1 MHRIGSVPHTR
12 DYRLP
17 RSQCEHMS
25 ERNADWIVCT
35 LAHSRRCWFDCL
47 SSPTTGCRCVLLLG
61 CCAVT
66 EPSLMSAAAGNA
78 APPPLRVWA
87 CSSDDVLMH
96 LAGFAEIVALE
107 GVNPAVRWVSPVQ
120 GQRIYQFSDV
130 GDWEFNAQRAAR
142 TACSRKPVLS
152 VSYCS
157 RKTWQH
163 EMAAL

>member
-1 MHRIGSVPHTR
+1 M
-12 DYRLP
+12 
-17 RSQCEHMS
+17 
-25 ERNADWIVCT
+25 
-35 LAHSRRCWFDCL
+35 
-47 SSPTTGCRCVLLLG
+47 LLLR
-61 CCAVT
+61 CCAVA

-78 APPPLRVWA
+78 GPPPLRVWTCA
-87 CSSDDVLMH
+87 SDDALMC
-96 LAGFAEIVALE
+96 LAGFAEIVELE
-107 GVNPAVRWVSPVQ
+107 GVRPAVRWVSPVQ

-142 TACSRKPVLS
+142 TVCSLKPVLS